1 MSSLRLSLILLATIV
16 LASCSTLEATDLP
29 TPFPTE
35 YLPTVIAL
43 TVEAQDVKLQPEDA
57 EIESTE
63 EPVDPSPTPE
73 PIPTDTPTTT
83 ISPPI
88 ILPTDTLQPTQS
100 APYSPPP
107 EEVPLSNIQILSP
120 GPSSKVISP
129 FIMRAAVKPGPG
141 SVVLIEL
148 LGEDGRLLMREVRN
162 FQSVQ
167 NEWVSLGS
175 EVEFGINAVAESGR
189 IQIIVEDEHGRLK
202 SLSSVDLILQSIG
215 EQDLNQPVDQHENIY
230 IESPSPNRLIQGG
243 TMRVEGLARTRA
255 SQPLMIELRT
265 SDGRIVGTRQV
276 SVTPSPD
283 SAYGNFAI
291 DVPYTVDSTNKVR
304 VQVWESGD
312 RIPGIVNLSSL
323 EVSLSP

>member
-1 MSSLRLSLILLATIV
+1 MSSLRLSLVLLATIV
-16 LASCSTLEATDLP
+16 LASCSSLEATDPP
-29 TPFPTE
+29 TPYPTE

-57 EIESTE
+57 EVESTE

-73 PIPTDTPTTT
+73 PIPTDTPTPT

-88 ILPTDTLQPTQS
+88 ILPTDTLQPIQS

-148 LGEDGRLLMREVRN
+148 LGEDGRLLMREVQN

-189 IQIIVEDEHGRLK
+189 IQISVEDEHGRLK

-255 SQPLMIELRT
+255 SQPLMIEIRT

-276 SVTPSPD
+276 SLTPSPD